1 MPKVSVQY
9 EQQQKERIIQGA
21 ALAFAERGYR
31 QTKIDDIASKLELS
45 KGAIYI
51 YFKSKEELFAA
62 VYETYM
68 TRRLTEI
75 YQSYQPEDDVLVKL
89 EKALD
94 QFIAVL
100 VSQDLILC
108 RLWLEFYL
116 EGPRV
121 SAVCELASQ
130 LNESFYQAIYRL
142 LAEGQESGK
151 FRPDLD
157 IASITSIILATCDG
171 LMLRAMIRDKN
182 SEPQAIRRAMWNTFY
197 NLLKR

>member
-1 MPKVSVQY
+1 MPKVSIQY

-31 QTKIDDIASKLELS
+31 QTKIDDIANKLELS

-62 VYETYM
+62 VYETCM
-68 TRRLTEI
+68 THRLAEI
-75 YQSYQPEDDVLVKL
+75 YQSYSPEDDVLVKL
-89 EKALD
+89 EKVLD
-94 QFIAVL
+94 QFIAIL
-100 VSQDLILC
+100 VSQDLSLC

-121 SAVCELASQ
+121 GAVCELASQ
-130 LNESFYQAIYRL
+130 LNERFYQTIYQL
-142 LAEGQESGK
+142 LSEGQKNGK
-151 FRPDLD
+151 FRSELD

-171 LMLRAMIRDKN
+171 LILRSMVKDKY
-182 SEPQAIRRAMWNTFY
+182 SEPQAIRQAMWNTFY
-197 NLLKR
+197 TLLKL